1 MTDDCA
7 TVGYGI
13 VSLILI
19 MVESSHWYTRSSATY
34 YTIFCTPL
42 ETATWIPASPV
53 LRRTC
58 RYKLLPHRIQRVSR
72 DYYLKSQIS
81 RSVEQSKKVLH
92 QPD

>member
-19 MVESSHWYTRSSATY
+19 MVESSHWYTRSSAIY

-53 LRRTC
+53 LRKTY
-58 RYKLLPHRIQRVSR
+58 RYKSLPHRIQCVFER
-72 DYYLKSQIS
+72 
-81 RSVEQSKKVLH
+81 RSAQKTEFHVVRCFAQRN
-92 QPD
+92 

>member
-19 MVESSHWYTRSSATY
+19 MVESSHWYTRSSAIY

-53 LRRTC
+53 LRTSIA
-58 RYKLLPHRIQRVSR
+58 KLNATRNI
-72 DYYLKSQIS
+72 
-81 RSVEQSKKVLH
+81 RSVEFTFSK
-92 QPD
+92 